1 MDRFVTAPATAA
13 ATLDR
18 ADVQVWHLPYR
29 HGDGRVPLRQL
40 LAAALQVEPDAL
52 AFAYGPHG
60 RPRLTG
66 AHAGLDFSWS
76 HSGDSAMLAMARDLP
91 ELGVDIE
98 QVRRRARALALARR
112 YFASTE
118 HAALQALSGD
128 ALDTGFLAL
137 WTAKEAVLK
146 GLGRGLAYGLDRVAF
161 DLDGAVARPFRFT
174 DEAGPA
180 SGWTLVP
187 LQPRSGVLGTL
198 AWRGDGRPVRRFSL
212 QHG

>member
-1 MDRFVTAPATAA
+1 MDRFVTAPATTA
-13 ATLDR
+13 ATLDH

-29 HGDGRVPLRQL
+29 HGDGRLPLRQL
-40 LAAALQVEPDAL
+40 LGASLQVDPDTL
-52 AFAYGPHG
+52 TFEYGPHG

-66 AHAGLDFSWS
+66 PHAGLDFSWS

-98 QVRRRARALALARR
+98 QVRRRARALDLARR
-112 YFASTE
+112 YFADAE
-118 HAALQALSGD
+118 HVALQTLPED
-128 ALDTGFLAL
+128 ALDAGFLAL

-161 DLDGAVARPFRFT
+161 DLEGAVAKPRRFA

-180 SGWTLVP
+180 CDWILVP
-187 LQPRSGVLGTL
+187 LQPRSGVLGTV
-198 AWRGDGRPVRRFSL
+198 AWRGGGRPVRRFSL
-212 QHG
+212 QDG